1 MIFNLSLQ
9 RTALPPAE
17 LYSQMQSFDVYSSST
32 ESAVRKLFEGIASY
46 TEVLKSIQGTTFV
59 SGQLDREKFN
69 VEYQAWANKHKRR
82 LEKSFAAQ
90 REFTAQSFAMATLC
104 GSVLQ
109 VAAKAI
115 ECYSPNKSIP
125 AHLKLIVGDS
135 KSAIPF
141 CIGREV
147 RGLPIG
153 LIIYAGRNQH
163 THFNEKRFAKVNEAV
178 FDQLAT
184 VPGYSARDPALN
196 LQNSLLSSYACNI
209 TFVLGWR
216 TYASYKKDMQALLGE
231 A

>member
-1 MIFNLSLQ
+1 
-9 RTALPPAE
+9 
-17 LYSQMQSFDVYSSST
+17 MQSFAVYSSST
-32 ESAVRKLFEGIASY
+32 ETAVRKLFEGIASY
-46 TEVLKSIQGTTFV
+46 TEILKSIRGTTFV
-59 SGQLDREKFN
+59 SGESDREKFDA
-69 VEYQAWANKHKRR
+69 EYQAWAKKHKRR

-90 REFTAQSFAMATLC
+90 REFSEQSFAMATLC

-115 ECYSPNKSIP
+115 ECYSPIKSVP
-125 AHLKLIVGDS
+125 AHLTPIVGNS
-135 KSAIPF
+135 KAAIPF

-147 RGLPIG
+147 RGIPIG

-184 VPGYSARDPALN
+184 VPGYSAVRDPALN
-196 LQNSLLSSYACNI
+196 LHNPLLSSFASNI

-216 TYASYKKDMQALLGE
+216 THSNYKKDMQALLSE
-231 A
+231 